1 MKPKPTIQL
10 QQTTHEGIAV
20 IQLHFKYDFKLK
32 EQVKRLPGA
41 QWSVAMQCW
50 FIPEQEFEQAI
61 VLKALEPMAIVD
73 ADAILGNKKNNA
85 LPIVNAKQNSFQGA
99 DLKKLL
105 RNTIKVS
112 CDEKEKTF
120 YLSLPY
126 ALKEQ
131 FKKLEGAW
139 WHGKKKQWSALDT
152 PENRAQ
158 LNGMLS
164 KASLKVEYSVVLW
177 EKGKNKKVSKP
188 GIDKG
193 KYLGSLSEEHH
204 TAIETFKKWMI
215 QKRYAE
221 NTVKIYMACITIFFR
236 FYSDKQ
242 IADIGIKD
250 IEKFNFDFIIKN
262 NYSPKTQNQY
272 ISAIK
277 TFYIKMKGI
286 KYELTNIERPIEG
299 FKLPKV
305 LSIETVQQMLA
316 GIANI
321 KHKTALTTIYALGLR
336 RSELLNLKLNHINF
350 DRDVVA
356 VINSKGKKDRD
367 LPLPVSLKQLILSY
381 LSKFNP
387 KIWLIEGQEPA
398 TPYSATSLENIFKK
412 NLDRVLKDN
421 IFTLHC
427 LRHSYATHLLDM
439 GVDLRIIQE
448 LLGHKSSRT
457 TEIYT
462 HVSMKNLK
470 NVKNPLDEI
479 TGIV

>member
-10 QQTTHEGIAV
+10 QQYTHEGSAV
-20 IQLHFKYDFKLK
+20 IQLHFKYNFELK

-50 FIPEQEFEQAI
+50 FIPELEFELAS
-61 VLKALEPMAIVD
+61 VLEALEPVAIIEDD
-73 ADAILGNKKNNA
+73 ALNRDLNKNA
-85 LPIVNAKQNSFQGA
+85 PSNIQARRNRIHAPVSENP
-99 DLKKLL
+99 LK
-105 RNTIKVS
+105 NTIVVS

-152 PENRAQ
+152 AENRAQ

-164 KASLKVEYSVVLW
+164 KAGLKAEYSVVLW
-177 EKGKNKKVSKP
+177 EKDKNKKVSKP
-188 GIDKG
+188 GIDKD
-193 KYLGSLSEEHH
+193 KYLGSLSEEHQ

-221 NTVKIYMACITIFFR
+221 NTVKIYMACLTIFFR

-286 KYELTNIERPIEG
+286 KYELANIERPIEG
-299 FKLPKV
+299 LKLPKV
-305 LSIETVQQMLA
+305 LSIETVQQMLT

-350 DRDVVA
+350 ERDVVA
-356 VINSKGKKDRD
+356 IINSKGKKDRD

-381 LSKFNP
+381 LSMFSP

-398 TPYSATSLENIFKK
+398 TPYSSTSLENIFKK

-421 IFTLHC
+421 TFTLHC

-470 NVKNPLDEI
+470 NVKNPLDQFG
-479 TGIV
+479 GIA